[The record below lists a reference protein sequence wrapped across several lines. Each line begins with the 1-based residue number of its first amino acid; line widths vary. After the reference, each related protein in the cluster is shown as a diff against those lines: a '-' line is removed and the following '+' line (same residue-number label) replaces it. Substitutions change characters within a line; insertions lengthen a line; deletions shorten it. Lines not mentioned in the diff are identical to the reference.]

1 MSGYVHLPPYR
12 VDLAN
17 VPHSLADGV
26 DWGVQSYGIPVLWS
40 RTKGEGVTVAVVDTG
55 VAKHPA
61 LDDAITDRRNFS
73 ADTEV
78 LDTVGHGTHVA
89 GIIGARSG
97 LAKGIAPGCNILAL
111 KVLGHSGMGSNEAV
125 AQAVRHA
132 VEAKVDIISMSL
144 GSTTPNDY
152 VHDAIRMAY
161 SAGIVVVCAAGNDGS
176 AVNFPAAYR
185 ETIGVG
191 AVDKNGNACEFSSR
205 GKEIAVAAPGEAIT
219 SCWLDGGY
227 ATVSGTSMA
236 APFVAGVVALFIASR
251 RAENVKVDHAGIMSA
266 LELTCRDVGASGRD
280 PLYGWGLLDPHKM
293 LNYSASS
300 SVSGVTIFIPG
311 ARVL

>member
-12 VDLAN
+12 VDLSN
-17 VPHSLADGV
+17 VPHSLSEGV
-26 DWGVQSYGIPVLWS
+26 DWGVQSYGVPSLWS
-40 RTKGEGVTVAVVDTG
+40 RTKGEGVKIAVVDTG

-61 LDDAITDRRNFS
+61 LEEAIVDRRNFS
-73 ADTEV
+73 QDTEV

-97 LAKGIAPGCNILAL
+97 LAKGIAPACSILAL

-125 AQAVRHA
+125 TQAVLHA
-132 VEAKVDIISMSL
+132 TEAQCDIISMSL
-144 GSTTPNDY
+144 GSTAPDD
-152 VHDAIRMAY
+152 HLHSAIRAAY
-161 SAGIVVVCAAGNDGS
+161 SAGIVVVCAAGNDGA

-185 ETIGVG
+185 ETVGVG
-191 AVDKNGNACEFSSR
+191 AVDKSGNACEFSSR

-236 APFVAGVVALFIASR
+236 APFVSGVIALFISAHKS
-251 RAENVKVDHAGIMSA
+251 EGQEINHAAVMRA
-266 LELTCRDVGASGRD
+266 LELTCRDVGATGRD
-280 PLYGWGLLDPHKM
+280 PIYGWGLLDPHKL
-293 LNYSASS
+293 LNYSSQSAAG
-300 SVSGVTIFIPG
+300 GVTIFIPG